1 MELSDALAA
10 VRAAEDQETRIASFD
25 ALTAALDRAGI
36 FVCHPVVSALSVRFL
51 RPAADAR
58 IDAATRELLARWQHL
73 EQRLGID
80 IDLRIFARLDA
91 RHDAFDR
98 ASGLVAP
105 HEDAA
110 AWRGA
115 QIASLLWPRGV
126 AARAHAL
133 HAPNPFAIL
142 PAPDVALLR
151 AQLPPSIPRVAV
163 THVDDL
169 LGAGGS
175 LSTRRRGRSRRSA
188 RTGK

>member
-1 MELSDALAA
+1 MRS
-10 VRAAEDQETRIASFD
+10 RPRS
-25 ALTAALDRAGI
+25 TAPGSSS
-36 FVCHPVVSALSVRFL
+36 VHPVVSALSVRFL

-126 AARAHAL
+126 AAPGPRAL
-133 HAPNPFAIL
+133 RPKPVRNPAC
-142 PAPDVALLR
+142 AGRR
-151 AQLPPSIPRVAV
+151 AAACPLPPSMPRIAV

-169 LGAGGS
+169 LGASGP
-175 LSTRRRGRSRRSA
+175 LSRDGRPI
-188 RTGK
+188 